1 MPSANVSRAGEQES
15 WCRLAYWEERT
26 RVGRQLPVSAP
37 AVEVLGHAPRPA
49 PANPAM
55 CLDSLHPLNPK
66 PSQSTLRTREKIGL
80 GKIRV
85 RVDIHSVCTT
95 LLTTL
100 ARCLYQ

>member
-26 RVGRQLPVSAP
+26 RVGRQLPVS
-37 AVEVLGHAPRPA
+37 A

-85 RVDIHSVCTT
+85 RVDIHSVQP
-95 LLTTL
+95 
-100 ARCLYQ
+100 Y